1 MQKKKT
7 VESADLT
14 EVERLFLR
22 VNAAVERNQHELA
35 KALLGKM
42 LEIDPDLPHA
52 HFHLGLIAFE
62 ADDPETA
69 LPHFLKARELSPK
82 QPEIWARIMDAYLA
96 MGDNAGAKDLFA
108 QARGAGLPQASLRLL
123 AAKGRGGNKT
133 GIVELGKIGPKD
145 FARLVHLHDS
155 RRFQEARQMARQL
168 LSQDANAA
176 PVLAVLASCEAKFK
190 RLKASE
196 QAYRKALEVDP
207 LYPEAHIQFGRFLAE
222 LNRIEEAI
230 PVLERA
236 VELVPLSGPARKAL
250 GIALIAKKYYQQAFN
265 HLSKARDLMPMT
277 VDHAINLCDSALQ
290 INNRDIALQVTN
302 EAIAAYPDNPRLLIS
317 HASALRAFDREID
330 AIPVIERAIEID
342 PAYGNAW
349 SQLGNCFQII
359 GEFAKARDA
368 LQRGMER
375 NPTNGSLFLLYVR
388 GQKVKPGDPRVERM
402 ERELEAGNVAE
413 VDRVDAAFGLSKA
426 AEDLGRDRDMFRY
439 ARMANDL
446 MLKHLPPAAIRSSL
460 LRFDQC
466 RDAVEMGIEPASMGV
481 PDGQTVP
488 IFVTGLP
495 RSGTTLVESII
506 ASHSKVAAGGEL
518 GLFTQAC
525 SEPLSMFA
533 MTGKPMTGDA
543 LQLIGRDVAADY
555 ATHGEGEPFVTDK
568 AIMSFALAGLAP
580 HMFPGSKMIVVTR
593 DPRDNCLSMYKNRF
607 FDESYW
613 YTSDLEALGE
623 FYLEFLKTLDFWRN
637 AHPGLITEIRYDD
650 LVADPEAQT
659 RALIEACNLDWEDAC
674 LDFHKTSRKV
684 NTLSVYQVRQP
695 ISAASKGA
703 WQRYEEDLQP
713 LIKVLRDGGAIE

>member
-7 VESADLT
+7 VESAELT

-22 VNAAVERNQHELA
+22 VNAAVDRNQYELA
-35 KALLGKM
+35 RGLLHKM

-52 HFHLGLIAFE
+52 HFHLGLIALE

-69 LPHFLKARELSPK
+69 LPHFLKARALSPK
-82 QPEIWARIMDAYLA
+82 RPEIWARIMDAHLA
-96 MGDNAGAKDLFA
+96 MGDSAAAKTLFA
-108 QARGAGLPQASLRLL
+108 QARAAGLPQASLRLL

-133 GIVELGKIGPKD
+133 GIVELGAIRPQD
-145 FARLVHLHDS
+145 FARVVHLHDT
-155 RRFQEARQMARQL
+155 RQFQEARQMARQL

-176 PVLAVLASCEAKFK
+176 PVLAVLASCEAKFR

-207 LYPEAHIQFGRFLAE
+207 IYPEAHIQFGRFLAE
-222 LNRIEEAI
+222 LNRMEEAI

-250 GIALIAKKYYQQAFN
+250 GSVLISKKYYQQAFN
-265 HLSKARDLMPMT
+265 HLSKARALMPM
-277 VDHAINLCDSALQ
+277 DAHHAINLCDSALQ
-290 INNRDIALQVTN
+290 TKNRDIALQVTT
-302 EAIAAYPDNPRLLIS
+302 EALAVYPENPRLLIS
-317 HASALRAFDREID
+317 HAAALKEFDREPD

-342 PAYGNAW
+342 PAYGYAW
-349 SQLGNCFQII
+349 SQLGNSLQNI
-359 GEFAKARDA
+359 GEFDKAREA
-368 LQRGMER
+368 LQRGLER
-375 NPTNGSLFLLYVR
+375 NPTSGSLFLLYAR

-402 ERELEAGNVAE
+402 GRELDAGNVAE
-413 VDRVDAAFGLSKA
+413 ADRVDAAFGMSKA

-439 ARMANDL
+439 AKMANDL
-446 MLKHLPPAAIRSSL
+446 MLTQLPPAAPRSAL

-466 RDAVEMGIEPASMGV
+466 RDAVETGIKPATV
-481 PDGQTVP
+481 ETPDDQTIP

-495 RSGTTLVESII
+495 RSGTTLVESIV

-525 SEPLSMFA
+525 AEPLSLFA
-533 MTGKPMTGDA
+533 TTGKPMTGDA
-543 LQLIGRDVAADY
+543 LRLIGQDVAADY
-555 ATHGEGEPFVTDK
+555 ASHGAGEPFVTDK
-568 AIMSFALAGLAP
+568 AIMSSTLAGLAP

-607 FDESYW
+607 FDESYR
-613 YTSDLEALGE
+613 YTCDLEALGE
-623 FYLEFLKTLDFWRN
+623 FYLEFLKTLDYWRS

-650 LVADPEAQT
+650 LVADPETQT
-659 RALIEACNLDWEDAC
+659 RALIEACGLEWEDAC

-695 ISAASKGA
+695 INAASKGA
-703 WQRYEEDLQP
+703 WQRYEDELQP